1 MDGHKKITGI
11 VIISAIALALFSCRV
26 QMPAYA
32 GLYVDNS
39 IPHSDSTAHIG
50 EVPPD
55 MVDTTAIIEAGL
67 NNDSHPAKEMIMLF
81 SDSIYPYEVKNQL
94 KRIADSVQ
102 LLSHQMLELQKQLA
116 EIDNTSVTGEKLQQ
130 FRQADGSQNE
140 ADLKQLLQVKNDTIT
155 MLRNQLN
162 ELKKHTELKTDT
174 VYVIRETAGSPV
186 TENQQNDQ
194 LIQQLL
200 KSKDEQINNLQ
211 NQLNQLQLL
220 AQKSD
225 TVNVIRE
232 TAGSPVAENQQNDQL
247 IQQLLRSKDEQINN
261 LQNQLDQLQLLAQ
274 KRDTVYIEKEV
285 KEELSLKEITGQQ
298 KETGFQSLHDTISLL
313 KSRVLSLEEQIMP
326 GKDTTIPE
334 RQDEKDEPLT
344 GITDTTL
351 FVAYY
356 LRGKIKPIE
365 EEKILQQIKELNRD
379 KIVAK
384 VTLSGYTDSSGDKII
399 NKEITNRRLN
409 YLSEMIVPWIAKE
422 KIFFQNFGDIFAS
435 DTIIDDERRV
445 EIRIYTKQDNSF

>member
-174 VYVIRETAGSPV
+174 VYVIRETTGSPV
-186 TENQQNDQ
+186 T
-194 LIQQLL
+194 
-200 KSKDEQINNLQ
+200 
-211 NQLNQLQLL
+211 
-220 AQKSD
+220 
-225 TVNVIRE
+225 
-232 TAGSPVAENQQNDQL
+232 ENQQNDQL

-379 KIVAK
+379 KIVVK

>member
-174 VYVIRETAGSPV
+174 VYVIRETTGSPV

-285 KEELSLKEITGQQ
+285 KEELSLKEITG
-298 KETGFQSLHDTISLL
+298 
-313 KSRVLSLEEQIMP
+313 
-326 GKDTTIPE
+326 
-334 RQDEKDEPLT
+334 
-344 GITDTTL
+344 
-351 FVAYY
+351 
-356 LRGKIKPIE
+356 
-365 EEKILQQIKELNRD
+365 
-379 KIVAK
+379 
-384 VTLSGYTDSSGDKII
+384 
-399 NKEITNRRLN
+399 
-409 YLSEMIVPWIAKE
+409 
-422 KIFFQNFGDIFAS
+422 
-435 DTIIDDERRV
+435 
-445 EIRIYTKQDNSF
+445 